1 MTEMCE
7 LFYKALSPKKILKR
21 VLSLV
26 TTWNNWKMLINL
38 VPLQKLTKA
47 GLKEYICQEYEITIP
62 AVVKKEGSSPKS
74 DHRVVGKSAQQ

>member
-1 MTEMCE
+1 MDYM
-7 LFYKALSPKKILKR
+7 KILMD
-21 VLSLV
+21 SDC
-26 TTWNNWKMLINL
+26 LI
-38 VPLQKLTKA
+38 KLTKA

>member
-1 MTEMCE
+1 MDSDC
-7 LFYKALSPKKILKR
+7 
-21 VLSLV
+21 
-26 TTWNNWKMLINL
+26 LI
-38 VPLQKLTKA
+38 KLTKA

>member
-26 TTWNNWKMLINL
+26 TTWNNWKMLIKL
-38 VPLQKLTKA
+38 VPLQKVII
-47 GLKEYICQEYEITIP
+47 GL
-62 AVVKKEGSSPKS
+62 
-74 DHRVVGKSAQQ
+74 